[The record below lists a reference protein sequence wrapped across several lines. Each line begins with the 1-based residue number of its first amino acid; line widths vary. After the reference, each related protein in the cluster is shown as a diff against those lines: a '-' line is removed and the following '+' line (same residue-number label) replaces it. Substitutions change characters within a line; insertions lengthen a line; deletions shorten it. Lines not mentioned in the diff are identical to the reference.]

1 MPLFKSVKTQF
12 KMPEAIVQQIEKKIL
27 FGKLKPNSKLPSEA
41 ELMKQFGVSRNTV
54 REALRMLEASGILK
68 VKRGPHGGTMI
79 TQITNEFISDF
90 LVKAIRMGGLS
101 GKSFAQFRVALEPSI
116 AEMVATIDID
126 PELLSKMEQNIHEV
140 RKMHENN
147 EVRGLKHMDFH
158 VLLAT
163 ATSNPMFII
172 ILRTLKIL
180 FYTITPVIIQT
191 KMFGPTIEHHQK
203 ILNAI
208 KNHDSFEAKRCMYE
222 HMAEL
227 SEVLQG
233 LDFAEIYRAEK

>member
-1 MPLFKSVKTQF
+1 
-12 KMPEAIVQQIEKKIL
+12 MPEAIVQQIEKKIL
-27 FGKLKPNSKLPSEA
+27 FGKLKPNTKLPSES

-68 VKRGPHGGTMI
+68 VKRGPHGGTTI
-79 TQITNEFISDF
+79 TQVTNEFISDF

-101 GKSFAQFRVALEPSI
+101 GESFAQFRVALEPSI
-116 AEMVATIDID
+116 AEMVATMDID
-126 PELLSKMEQNIHEV
+126 PELLSKIDQNIYEV
-140 RKMHENN
+140 RKIHENN
-147 EVRGLKHMDFH
+147 DEIRGLKHMDFH
-158 VLLAT
+158 VLLAM
-163 ATSNPMFII
+163 ATKNPMFII

-222 HMAEL
+222 HMAEMF
-227 SEVLQG
+227 EVLKD
-233 LDFAEIYRAEK
+233 LDFGEIYRAEK